1 MVEYINGLIQKLF
14 LSILHTDLTVYN
26 AFLLFPYWHIAS
38 YFIIHKSFTK
48 LCIMKYIFVI
58 CKLVAITILFFLS
71 PCYSNE
77 EITTSLHNGYKK
89 YIPVPVPESVLEQ
102 YNYFIPME
110 NQCFR

>member
-14 LSILHTDLTVYN
+14 LLILHTDLTVYN
-26 AFLLFPYWHIAS
+26 AFLLFPYCIL

-58 CKLVAITILFFLS
+58 FNLVAITILLFLS

-77 EITTSLHNGYKK
+77 EITTSFHRYKK
-89 YIPVPVPESVLEQ
+89 YIPVPVPESVLEH
-102 YNYFIPME
+102 YNYNIPME
-110 NQCFR
+110 NQCYR